1 MENHET
7 FRLYVLVPG
16 VIFIVDKIVT
26 LRTRYIALD
35 ILETELLPSDV
46 LKCKFY
52 RPPNMKVL
60 SGNSVINYVEVLI
73 NQ

>member
-1 MENHET
+1 
-7 FRLYVLVPG
+7 LLVPG
-16 VIFIVDKIVT
+16 VIFVIDKIVT

-46 LKCKFY
+46 VKIKFY

-60 SGNSVINYVEVLI
+60 SGKGY
-73 NQ
+73 

>member
-1 MENHET
+1 MKQPIII

-60 SGNSVINYVEVLI
+60 SGNSILI
-73 NQ
+73 TLRS